1 MNSNSNEMYEDEIDS
16 NEGHE
21 VHLGFN
27 NSADKMEEEK
37 ATTENSR
44 RYNTRASRAANR
56 GLKRGNKLLE
66 KSNEKSKAE
75 MGYNTTNP
83 SFD

>member
-1 MNSNSNEMYEDEIDS
+1 MNSNSNEMYDEEIES

-27 NSADKMEEEK
+27 NSANKMEEEK
-37 ATTENSR
+37 ATTENQTG

-66 KSNEKSKAE
+66 KSKNGSSKAE
-75 MGYNTTNP
+75 
-83 SFD
+83 

>member
-1 MNSNSNEMYEDEIDS
+1 MYDEELES

-27 NSADKMEEEK
+27 NSANKMEEEK
-37 ATTENSR
+37 ATTG

-66 KSNEKSKAE
+66 KSKNGSSKAE
-75 MGYNTTNP
+75 
-83 SFD
+83 